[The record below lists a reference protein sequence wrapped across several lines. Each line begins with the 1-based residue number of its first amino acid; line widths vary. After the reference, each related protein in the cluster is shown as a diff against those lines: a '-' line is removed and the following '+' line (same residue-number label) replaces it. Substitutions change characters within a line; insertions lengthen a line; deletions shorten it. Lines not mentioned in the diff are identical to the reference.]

1 MIQAGR
7 GRQGWGLRTLLGV
20 LKLLFLPPRLLTQRT
35 RPLTDKGSDPASS
48 YHPQIKKLMEAG
60 LQALKQPEEM
70 DPLRDPPLATVTL
83 SQPTPARPG
92 WAKLQEL
99 SNGVRI
105 QPGLSPGI
113 CPLPEPQPSYTRP
126 RLGRSRFCAHLS
138 AGVRV

>member
-70 DPLRDPPLATVTL
+70 DPLRDPPLATV
-83 SQPTPARPG
+83 S
-92 WAKLQEL
+92 
-99 SNGVRI
+99 
-105 QPGLSPGI
+105 
-113 CPLPEPQPSYTRP
+113 PLPAHSGPPRAGEAAGAVKWSSNPDGAEPGDLPPPRTPTELHKAPTREK
-126 RLGRSRFCAHLS
+126 
-138 AGVRV
+138 